1 MNTDSISDMLTRIR
15 NAQAVG
21 HKTVIF
27 PFSKIKFE
35 LAKILSAKEF
45 IGAVSEKEK
54 GPKKKIEVVL
64 NYKDAK
70 NTIPK
75 IQGIIRVSRGG
86 QRIYV
91 GKKDLLAISK
101 GRGIAILTTSQGL
114 MIDREAKRKGTG
126 GEIICK
132 IW

>member
-1 MNTDSISDMLTRIR
+1 MNIDSISDMLTRIR

-35 LAKILSAKEF
+35 LAKILSAEEF

-54 GPKKKIEVVL
+54 GSKRKIEVVL

-114 MIDREAKRKGTG
+114 MIDREAKKKRTG